1 MALILMECSATGRK
15 VSTGMRIKGST
26 WNRDAEF
33 YAYSRCPA
41 CNGYHAW
48 SAKDA
53 TLVDDEIEVPEIA
66 A

>member
-1 MALILMECSATGRK
+1 MTLIMMDCPTTGRK
-15 VSTGMRIKGST
+15 VSTGMRINGST

-33 YAYSRCPA
+33 CAYSRCPA
-41 CNGYHAW
+41 CGGYHAW

-53 TLVDDEIEVPEIA
+53 TLVDEIEVPRIA